1 MQTVLIAEDDLVYS
15 KLLVSK
21 LKEYGSRFE
30 VISAK
35 DGKEA
40 IEILRQKTI
49 SLLVTDIQMPKIDGF
64 KLLAHMNDVYPAIP
78 CFVMTAYRPQETKEK
93 VREEIIRFFHKPLN
107 AEKLGQAIVEVLERD
122 IPLGALRGISVVR
135 FLEMIEM
142 GQKTCLFEVTLPG
155 KEVGLF
161 YFDTGVLYDVV
172 CGDLHGEEAAMA
184 FMTMER
190 AKFKFKYF
198 PRKKIAKRMKA
209 DLSTLIREAKRR
221 EIGLKPKNFADIRLP

>member
-21 LKEYGSRFE
+21 LKEYGNQFE

-40 IEILRQKTI
+40 IEILRQKPI
-49 SLLVTDIQMPKIDGF
+49 ALLVTDIQMPKIDGF
-64 KLLAHMNDVYPAIP
+64 KLLAYMNDVFPAIP
-78 CFVMTAYRPQETKEK
+78 CFVMTAHKPIETKEK
-93 VREEIIRFFHKPLN
+93 VREDIIRFFQKPLN
-107 AEKLGQAIVEVLERD
+107 ADELGRSIVQVLERD
-122 IPLGALRGISVVR
+122 IPLGVLRGISIVR

-142 GQKTCLFEVTLPG
+142 AQKTCLFEVELPG
-155 KEVGLF
+155 KERGLF
-161 YFDTGVLYDVV
+161 YFDNGVLYDVI
-172 CGDLHGEEAAMA
+172 CGDLTGEEAAIP
-184 FMTMER
+184 FITMER

-198 PRKKIAKRMKA
+198 PRKKIAKRMKV

-221 EIGLKPKNFADIRLP
+221 EIGLKPRSFAD